1 MSRPGGPYRDEQD
14 PRRQPRQPQ
23 GYPQEGYQQGY
34 PPQPGHDQGYDQG
47 SNQGYDQGGYPG
59 RGYQE
64 QGGHPGQRGYPDQR
78 GYQDQRG
85 YPDQSGRADQRGYG
99 TPPQSSRPAPERPA
113 PREREGG
120 GFRLP
125 GLGLL
130 LSLVGLVVQILS
142 FTVLPWVYSAGSRD
156 SRALPAIWDLAT
168 NFDAHGF
175 SGAYVVLFSYP
186 LAVLGILLSLVA
198 VIESAAMKVIWA
210 VLAIIGI
217 AVLALRFG
225 PFGELFTG
233 GSVDFSRQEITYA
246 VIALAALVV
255 VIFMLKMAMSTFRR
269 LAGLVLLVI
278 AGVHIAAVS
287 DLTDGFGFE
296 DVQLGAYGPAVGY
309 VLAAAA
315 AFIGPK
321 RLA

>member
-1 MSRPGGPYRDEQD
+1 MSRPGGPYRDEQY
-14 PRRQPRQPQ
+14 PPRQPRQPRGQ
-23 GYPQEGYQQGY
+23 PQDGYQRGY
-34 PPQPGHDQGYDQG
+34 PPQPGYDQGYGQGQGYDQG
-47 SNQGYDQGGYPG
+47 HDRGGY
-59 RGYQE
+59 
-64 QGGHPGQRGYPDQR
+64 QGQDQRRGYPE
-78 GYQDQRG
+78 
-85 YPDQSGRADQRGYG
+85 PGYG
-99 TPPQSSRPAPERPA
+99 DQQAARPAPRRPASERPA
-113 PREREGG
+113 PPPREPEGG

-130 LSLVGLVVQILS
+130 LSLIGLVVQIVS
-142 FTVLPWVYSAGSRD
+142 FTVLPWVNATGNKD

-246 VIALAALVV
+246 VIALGALVV

-278 AGVHIAAVS
+278 AGVHVSAVS

>member
-1 MSRPGGPYRDEQD
+1 MSRPGGPYRDDQYP
-14 PRRQPRQPQ
+14 PRNPRQPQ
-23 GYPQEGYQQGY
+23 GYPQDDYQRGY
-34 PPQPGHDQGYDQG
+34 PPQPGYDQGYGGGHDQGY
-47 SNQGYDQGGYPG
+47 PG
-59 RGYQE
+59 QDY
-64 QGGHPGQRGYPDQR
+64 QRGYPDQR
-78 GYQDQRG
+78 GYG
-85 YPDQSGRADQRGYG
+85 E
-99 TPPQSSRPAPERPA
+99 PQAARPAPRRPAPERQA
-113 PREREGG
+113 PPPRDHDEGG

-130 LSLVGLVVQILS
+130 LSLLGLVVQVVC
-142 FTVLPWVYSAGSRD
+142 FTVLPWVNAPGNKD
-156 SRALPAIWDLAT
+156 AQALPAIWDLAT
-168 NFDAHGF
+168 NFDAHGLA
-175 SGAYVVLFSYP
+175 GAYVVLFSYP

-198 VIESAAMKVIWA
+198 VLESVAMKVIWA
-210 VLAIIGI
+210 VLTIIGI
-217 AVLALRFG
+217 GVLALRFG

-233 GSVDFSRQEITYA
+233 GSVAFTRKEITFA

-278 AGVHIAAVS
+278 AGVHVYAVS

-315 AFIGPK
+315 AFVGP
-321 RLA
+321 RRVA